1 MRSEFTT
8 AELEAYLDE
17 GLDIERMAHIE
28 QAIRERPE
36 LLERLAQINGRRDSG
51 VHSLGEIWRRQQ
63 IGLPSREELGSYLL
77 GVLPEDH
84 ANYIRFRVEVLK
96 CRYTIA
102 NLSDLQAQ
110 QREADSQVAARR
122 RKYFQSSVGHL
133 KE

>member
-28 QAIRERPE
+28 QAIRERPD

-63 IGLPSREELGSYLL
+63 IGLPTREELGSYLL
-77 GVLPEDH
+77 GVLSEEH
-84 ANYIRFRVEVLK
+84 ANYIRFRIEVLK

-102 NLSDLQAQ
+102 NLSDLRAQ
-110 QREADSQVAARR
+110 QREGDSQVAARR

-133 KE
+133 KD

>member
-63 IGLPSREELGSYLL
+63 IGLPTREELGSYLL
-77 GVLPEDH
+77 GVLPEEH

-96 CRYTIA
+96 CRFTIA

-110 QREADSQVAARR
+110 QREGDSQVAARR

>member
-8 AELEAYLDE
+8 SELEAYLDE

-28 QAIRERPE
+28 QALRERPE

-51 VHSLGEIWRRQQ
+51 MHSLGEIWRRQQ
-63 IGLPSREELGSYLL
+63 IGLPTREELGSYLL
-77 GVLPEDH
+77 GVLSDEH
-84 ANYIRFRVEVLK
+84 ASYIRFRVEILK

-102 NLSDLQAQ
+102 NLSDLQVQ
-110 QREADSQVAARR
+110 QREGDSQVAARR

-133 KE
+133 KD

>member
-133 KE
+133 KD

>member
-8 AELEAYLDE
+8 SELEAYLDE

-28 QAIRERPE
+28 QSLRERPE

-51 VHSLGEIWRRQQ
+51 MHSLGEIWRRQQ
-63 IGLPSREELGSYLL
+63 IGLPTREELGSYLL
-77 GVLPEDH
+77 GVLPDEH
-84 ANYIRFRVEVLK
+84 ASYIRFRVEILK

-110 QREADSQVAARR
+110 QREGDSQVAARR

-133 KE
+133 KD